1 MSIDTFIEI
10 EIQITFTLDAYV
22 FDSIKLSTFFWNEVA
37 ACFFEKETLLIDLA
51 YKWIVRI
58 CKETVG

>member
-10 EIQITFTLDAYV
+10 EIQITFTLGAYV
-22 FDSIKLSTFFWNEVA
+22 LDSIKLGTFFGNDFA
-37 ACFFEKETLLIDLA
+37 ACSFKEETLLTGLA
-51 YKWIVRI
+51 YQWIVWI